1 MKIFKVLVFQKMTKS
16 IRELMDINYY
26 QAEDKEQ
33 TQKYAAS
40 ILENDPNYSYIV
52 MEVEPKDIVIINN
65 YDY

>member
-1 MKIFKVLVFQKMTKS
+1 MKTFKVLVFQKITDS

>member
-16 IRELMDINYY
+16 IRELLEINYY
-26 QAEDKEQ
+26 QAEDEESAER
-33 TQKYAAS
+33 YAAR
-40 ILENDPNYSYIV
+40 IREDDPNYSYIV

>member
-1 MKIFKVLVFQKMTKS
+1 MKIFKVLVFQKITDS

>member
-16 IRELMDINYY
+16 IRELLEINYY
-26 QAEDKEQ
+26 QAENEERAER
-33 TQKYAAS
+33 YAAT
-40 ILENDPNYSYIV
+40 IRENDPNYSYIV

>member
-1 MKIFKVLVFQKMTKS
+1 MKIFKVLIFQKMTDS

-40 ILENDPNYSYIV
+40 ILENNPDYSYIV

>member
-1 MKIFKVLVFQKMTKS
+1 MKIFKVLVFRKITDS

-40 ILENDPNYSYIV
+40 ILENNPNYSYIV

>member
-1 MKIFKVLVFQKMTKS
+1 MKIFKVLVFRKITDS

>member
-1 MKIFKVLVFQKMTKS
+1 MLVFQKITDS